1 MFLSIRDQSAL
12 QRKFEIKMEQIT
24 GVWAKMRNVEAH
36 SFSCSTNKIILTKW
50 GVNEGNKNK
59 CFVDK
64 PQE

>member
-1 MFLSIRDQSAL
+1 
-12 QRKFEIKMEQIT
+12 MEQINE
-24 GVWAKMRNVEAH
+24 GWAKLRNVEAH
-36 SFSCSTNKIILTKW
+36 TFFYSTDKNILMKW